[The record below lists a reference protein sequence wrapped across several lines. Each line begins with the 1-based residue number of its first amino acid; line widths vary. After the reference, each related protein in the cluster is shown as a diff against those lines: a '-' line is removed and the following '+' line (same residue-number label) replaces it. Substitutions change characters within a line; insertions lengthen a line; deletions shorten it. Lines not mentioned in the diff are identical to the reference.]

1 MFANCS
7 DSRSGSDSRGGGGVD
22 FLAGFLLGSAV
33 VGALAYVYAP
43 QVSVYI
49 YIYIW
54 FWRVYRIFCSRF
66 FYLTWVFSS

>member
-49 YIYIW
+49 YIYGFGEFIEY
-54 FWRVYRIFCSRF
+54 FAPDSFI
-66 FYLTWVFSS
+66 